1 MSKLDYITIGIVALC
16 IMAIV
21 FLVYKMTNVFKSDKP
36 AENTESATG
45 PVETED
51 DIYNYEAD
59 SSGMAEA
66 MSDSTGTSAIAP
78 AEEAPATQ
86 PASRPATRPATQP
99 ATEEYATQTPAKVE
113 QPAAAPKEGKFMV
126 IAGAF
131 TQKALAQSEANKMKK
146 QGYSNARMEI
156 FDRGKY
162 AVILVDRFDT
172 MAQAEKLAKELRDK
186 GIKCYIKTKEASH

>member
-36 AENTESATG
+36 AGNTESATG

-59 SSGMAEA
+59 SASMAEA
-66 MSDSTGTSAIAP
+66 MSDSTGNTAIAP
-78 AEEAPATQ
+78 AEEAPAT
-86 PASRPATRPATQP
+86 RPVTQP

-113 QPAAAPKEGKFMV
+113 QPAAAPQEGKFMV

-131 TQKALAQSEANKMKK
+131 TQKALAQSEVNKMKK

-162 AVILVDRFDT
+162 AVVLVDRFDT
-172 MAQAEKLAKELRDK
+172 MAEAEKLAKELRDK